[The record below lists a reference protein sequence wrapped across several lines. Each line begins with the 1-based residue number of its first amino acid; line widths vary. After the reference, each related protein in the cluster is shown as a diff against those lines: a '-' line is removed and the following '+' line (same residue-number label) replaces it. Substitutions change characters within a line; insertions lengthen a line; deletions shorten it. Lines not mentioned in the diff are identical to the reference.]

1 MNTTGPTEKHAT
13 PPTKILLNESYIRFG
28 GGVRPQWS
36 PAMKTGNTGMWRRMP
51 ALMLGPQ
58 WSPAMKTGN
67 TGQGPALPAVL
78 AWPQW
83 SPAMK
88 TGNTGVGAEGSR
100 RDGEASMEPG
110 HEDREYHWS
119 HTRTDRGTP
128 PQWSPAMKTGNTIP
142 DLMPVIPRGAPQWS
156 PAMKTGNT
164 RHGHDHERDRRRAS
178 MEPGHEDRE
187 YSRRSRRRLKPTPP
201 QWSPAMKTGNT
212 RHAVGDPV

>member
-28 GGVRPQWS
+28 GGVR
-36 PAMKTGNTGMWRRMP
+36 
-51 ALMLGPQ
+51 PQ

-110 HEDREYHWS
+110 HEDREY
-119 HTRTDRGTP
+119 
-128 PQWSPAMKTGNTIP
+128 SPWA
-142 DLMPVIPRGAPQWS
+142 
-156 PAMKTGNT
+156 
-164 RHGHDHERDRRRAS
+164 
-178 MEPGHEDRE
+178 
-187 YSRRSRRRLKPTPP
+187 
-201 QWSPAMKTGNT
+201 
-212 RHAVGDPV
+212 